1 MSNSDLVPNVL
12 FRAQY
17 YTKDSKEYGFYSSKD
32 SSNDYLEYVNKGVKE
47 GKTKDFLDYTGNPE
61 KSSGAFS
68 KDGILTYQERKEIRE
83 ELRNTNAQIWSCLLS
98 FEEEFGKKH
107 LKSWR
112 DAKDI
117 IESEFPRFLR
127 ENNIKYENIVW
138 FAGLHENTD
147 NRHIHICFFEKEPLR
162 VTSKSKER
170 KYHEGTLKK
179 LSMEN
184 LKIRV
189 EQRMSG
195 IEYDIKSS
203 RTAIIGQT
211 DGYLNRVV
219 NPKVE
224 FDKTIKK
231 KLMELYRKTPKGNH
245 GYESKQMDGIRD
257 EIDEITTAFLMRDYR
272 ASCEYVNLL
281 KHLSEADKR
290 TKEICQKQRIPFES
304 HLLVQKFK
312 KDLYRRIGN
321 RILRYIRDAKSQ
333 ESGIHKSMDYEKKK
347 RWDEK
352 KRISFLLTKVAH
364 LDYEVNQD
372 RMAIFDEFEK
382 RMEEMDHQR
391 AREEAE
397 RE

>member
-32 SSNDYLEYVNKGVKE
+32 SSNDYLEYVNKGVNE

-68 KDGILTYQERKEIRE
+68 KEGILTYQERKEIRD

-98 FEEEFGKKH
+98 FEEEFGKKR

-127 ENNIKYENIVW
+127 ENNIKYDNVVW

-170 KYHEGTLKK
+170 RYHEGTLKK

-203 RTAIIGQT
+203 RNAIIGQT
-211 DGYLNRVV
+211 DGYLNQVV

-224 FDKTIKK
+224 FDKTVKK
-231 KLMELYRKTPKGNH
+231 KLMELYRKMPKGNH
-245 GYESKQMDGIRD
+245 GYESKQMDDIRD
-257 EIDEITTAFLMRDYR
+257 EIDEITTAFLMRGYK

-304 HLLVQKFK
+304 HLLAQKFK

-321 RILRYIRDAKSQ
+321 RILRYIRDARSQ
-333 ESGIHKSMDYEKKK
+333 ESGIHKGLGSEKKK

-372 RMAIFDEFEK
+372 RMAIFDEFER
-382 RMEEMDHQR
+382 RMEEMDYQR